1 MQFILTEGRIGPMA
15 MDITS
20 NGESIDKRRKRL

>member
-1 MQFILTEGRIGPMA
+1 

-20 NGESIDKRRKRL
+20 NGETQMSFT